1 MTAAVD
7 VISGC
12 ELLARINDHAR
23 ERRAVWAAYEFNRQ
37 PELVRRAIL
46 NGLPP
51 GDALRL
57 KLLKRKWQIGG

>member
-1 MTAAVD
+1 MRAAVD
-7 VISGC
+7 VIPGS

-23 ERRAVWAAYEFNRQ
+23 DRREVWAAYEFNRQ

-46 NGLPP
+46 SGLPQ
-51 GDALRL
+51 GDLLRL